1 VTLPAPDEGGSTAL
15 QSGLGSPESAAAVL
29 AQDIDLTL
37 LQRVEDSSLNASAPP
52 QQRWLDGWLV
62 RYCPGKAK
70 RARCINAVALGQRSS
85 QAKLAE
91 CEDLFQ
97 EAGLPLVVRITPF
110 TQPAGLDAELAH
122 QGWTMFDDTRV
133 MVLTDLQGWMG
144 GLDLIHPPGKAS
156 RTGHMGKGGQAGS
169 ADRRPQELEAAEEA
183 KTLPAAETSEKTA
196 PGLPP
201 AWTETTESALD
212 FARTIGALRGSSAQE
227 IESHA
232 QRLQWSP
239 VPHTGLIWR
248 DATGTVQACGQF
260 AREGGLVGLYDVF
273 TAPAARGRGLARAL
287 CARLLQL
294 ARDEGARTAYLQ
306 VDAANA
312 PARKVYTR
320 LGFQDVYTYHYRSL
334 PA

>member
-1 VTLPAPDEGGSTAL
+1 VTMVSADAGRALDPNPGPGEGGLTDLHA
-15 QSGLGSPESAAAVL
+15 GLGPPESAAAVL
-29 AQDIDLTL
+29 APDFDLGL

-70 RARCINAVALGQRSS
+70 RARCINAVAPGVRTP

-91 CEDLFQ
+91 CEAVFQ

-110 TQPAGLDAELAH
+110 TQPAGFDAELVR
-122 QGWTMFDDTRV
+122 QGWPMFDDTRV
-133 MVLTDLQGWMG
+133 MVLSDLGGWTG
-144 GLDLIHPPGKAS
+144 EAGLMPP
-156 RTGHMGKGGQAGS
+156 TGP
-169 ADRRPQELEAAEEA
+169 ADRAAQ
-183 KTLPAAETSEKTA
+183 TTRMAEVAEMAS

-201 AWTETTESALD
+201 GWSETSEGALD
-212 FARTIGALRGSSAQE
+212 FARTVGALRGSSMRE

-239 VPHTGLIWR
+239 VPYTGLVWR
-248 DATGTVQACGQF
+248 DEAGQVQACGQF
-260 AREGGLVGLYDVF
+260 AREGDLVGLYDVF
-273 TAPAARGRGLARAL
+273 TAPAARGRGLSRAL
-287 CARLLQL
+287 CARLLLQ

-320 LGFQDVYTYHYRSL
+320 LGFRDAYTYHYRSRE
-334 PA
+334 A